1 MDKHYY
7 ASDLYGSQVNVDNA
21 LEIRNFDSGTNAYY
35 NINTPFHLIL
45 MYNTCGVPNTT
56 DVFLSVS
63 PSGAYYMSND
73 THTSGI
79 SRPHRHNYFEFLIV
93 LKGKVM
99 QEIEGK
105 EYLYPAGSCCLINHN
120 ITHTERFLEEGM
132 ILFLGLQTGFIKEL
146 IAGCRSSIFA
156 DNGDISENSIFTFM
170 EENMVRDTQKYY
182 LDFFPVYQNHK
193 STENLHRISDSLVR
207 TLFSPKLGA
216 DYVVKGLLYELF
228 DYLDTKEAFHIIPV
242 KLSSKNDA
250 LLFSRI
256 RHLMEDTNGRMSR
269 RDLEKAL
276 NYSGNY
282 LNTIV
287 KTYTGMNLFEYGM
300 TFCMKEAARL
310 LAETDLSVTAIAE
323 TLKFSNQGHFY
334 RLFKKTYGML
344 PKEYRTERRRPGG
357 ADKHQEV

>member
-1 MDKHYY
+1 MNEDHTYY
-7 ASDLYGSQVNVDNA
+7 TINTFDQVATTDESLKVYNYDSNYNV
-21 LEIRNFDSGTNAYY
+21 YY
-35 NINTPFHLIL
+35 NITTPLHLIL

-56 DVFLSVS
+56 DSLLAIS
-63 PSGAYYMSND
+63 PAGTNYASNNQ
-73 THTSGI
+73 HLKGI

-105 EYLYPAGSCCLINHN
+105 EYLYPAGSACLINHN

-132 ILFLGLQTGFIKEL
+132 ILFVGLRMDFVKEL
-146 IAGCRSSIFA
+146 IEGCKSSIFP
-156 DNGDISENSIFTFM
+156 NNNEISHNSIFTFM
-170 EENMVRDTQKYY
+170 EENIASGTQKYY

-193 STENLHRISDSLVR
+193 SIENLHRISDSLVC
-207 TLFSPKLGA
+207 TLFAPKLGA
-216 DYVVKGLLYELF
+216 DYVIKSLLYELF

-250 LLFSRI
+250 LLLSRI
-256 RHLMEDTNGRMSR
+256 QHLMSDTNGRMSR
-269 RDLEKAL
+269 AELEKAL

-310 LAETDLSVTAIAE
+310 LTETDLSVTAVAE

-334 RLFKKTYGML
+334 KLFKETYGVL
-344 PKEYRTERRRPGG
+344 PKEYRNAHRH
-357 ADKHQEV
+357 A